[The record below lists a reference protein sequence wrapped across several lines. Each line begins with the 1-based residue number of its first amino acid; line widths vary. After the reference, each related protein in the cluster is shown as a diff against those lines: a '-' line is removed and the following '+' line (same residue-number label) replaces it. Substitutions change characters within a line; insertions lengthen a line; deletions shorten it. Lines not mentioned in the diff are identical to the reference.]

1 MGATSWGTCN
11 DPPVKWGT
19 LTVIDGIAVPDKLWL
34 ENYPYP
40 PGAPRTRPPMA
51 CGTRPQ
57 TLITNGPR
65 NGVRSLAWTI
75 TGGKVPG
82 AEFEDD
88 PVSRTS
94 AARMGSPI
102 D

>member
-19 LTVIDGIAVPDKLWL
+19 LTVIDGVAVPDKLWL

-40 PGAPRTRPPMA
+40 LGAPRTRPPMA

-57 TLITNGPR
+57 TLINKWTKKWGQVTRLDNHRRRGSR
-65 NGVRSLAWTI
+65 CGVR
-75 TGGKVPG
+75 G
-82 AEFEDD
+82 
-88 PVSRTS
+88 
-94 AARMGSPI
+94 
-102 D
+102 